1 MPNAKHRVIVE
12 AQAGGPVV
20 GRPNFSPPNTFTVAA
35 SPGDKVT
42 IERMTIRNGRYGIRS
57 TAGDTSVRWVKFIH
71 NGYDGVPFPSGAAL
85 TQASALAHGGFV
97 PGSHTNNGGAVR
109 IEGAVGSVIAYNKVI
124 KNFRGIRCQDCDQAS
139 IHHNVVLDNVEAGI
153 YLAASTSTAATGSTN
168 SWVYRNLSRGNRN
181 NGILSIGGASNL
193 IERNT
198 VIRSWNAGVQLYFP
212 AEITV
217 RRNIINRNNLSA
229 FNGFGNPGDAVAGG
243 VSAVGTGAMPA
254 TFAFKA
260 LHNLIVRN
268 QMGSAAERRGIR
280 IDTTPGAPLPITI
293 KKNIFYDHDID
304 VLLENQAA
312 LTTIERNRFDGT
324 GIGVQNNETGVPVAA
339 TCNWWGSGTGPSHAT
354 NPGGTGD
361 AVSDDVVFSPWLVT
375 PFFGCFGT

>member
-1 MPNAKHRVIVE
+1 MVLLGATPPLPTSGPFFVDDDNCPRPGTDTLGDPFCKIQDAVDAANGAGGDLIKVRRSVYTEQVSITKGVTVRGVGWNAKHRVIVE

-20 GRPNFSPPNTFTVAA
+20 GGPNFSPPNTFTVAA

-42 IERMTIRNGRYGIRS
+42 IERMAIRNGRYGIRS

-109 IEGAVGSVIAYNKVI
+109 IEGAVGSVIAYNKAI

-181 NGILSIGGASNL
+181 NSILSIGGASNL

-198 VIRSWNAGVQLYFP
+198 VIGSWNAGVQLYFP

-217 RRNIINRNNLSA
+217 RRNIIIRNNLFA

-260 LHNLIVRN
+260 LHEQSRCSGR
-268 QMGSAAERRGIR
+268 QCRC
-280 IDTTPGAPLPITI
+280 
-293 KKNIFYDHDID
+293 IFYDHDI
-304 VLLENQAA
+304 LLD
-312 LTTIERNRFDGT
+312 RDGQ
-324 GIGVQNNETGVPVAA
+324 G
-339 TCNWWGSGTGPSHAT
+339 
-354 NPGGTGD
+354 
-361 AVSDDVVFSPWLVT
+361 L
-375 PFFGCFGT
+375 